1 MQLTK
6 EFDDYI
12 VGYADSN
19 PIWIA
24 TLSNGETI
32 YQDDDRPNVEPPS
45 AWVRLKAYCEENNL
59 HITNLKVRNRTHIE
73 EVGSDYD
80 GYFFCKGAGALM
92 FSDYV
97 IHTYS
102 IGVLKGESLKVQT
115 WRLPEL
121 VPERFEERDP
131 YQSPDCLITKKGILN
146 EQKLQAQNNGTGM

>member
-1 MQLTK
+1 
-6 EFDDYI
+6 
-12 VGYADSN
+12 
-19 PIWIA
+19 
-24 TLSNGETI
+24 
-32 YQDDDRPNVEPPS
+32 
-45 AWVRLKAYCEENNL
+45 
-59 HITNLKVRNRTHIE
+59 
-73 EVGSDYD
+73 
-80 GYFFCKGAGALM
+80 M

-102 IGVLKGESLKVQT
+102 IGELKGESLKVQT